1 MSGKITFE
9 QLEEICRIY
18 EVDTIFVSLF
28 VFVRILKVRRV
39 CAGRISSL

>member
-18 EVDTIFVSLF
+18 EVNTIFVLLF
-28 VFVRILKVRRV
+28 FVRILKVRNSFV
-39 CAGRISSL
+39 WVSNF

>member
-18 EVDTIFVSLF
+18 EVKTIFVSLF
-28 VFVRILKVRRV
+28 VRILKVRNV
-39 CAGRISSL
+39 CMCGGGSNF